1 MIHDQSIQSMTTII
15 EKHQQVL
22 PINIEAIAT
31 DLGLM
36 VYREKNWSDRLCGKI
51 VRDKETGGQSGYAI
65 YLNGNH
71 AETRQRFTLAHEIAH
86 FILHKDSIG
95 DGLADDALYRSGL
108 SSAQETMANK
118 LAADILM
125 PWKLVNLKLQEGI
138 STVDDLADIF
148 KVSSSAM
155 SIRLGIPAG

>member
-36 VYREKNWSDRLCGKI
+36 VYREKNWSDRLSGKI

-65 YLNGNH
+65 YFNGNH
-71 AETRQRFTLAHEIAH
+71 AE
-86 FILHKDSIG
+86 S
-95 DGLADDALYRSGL
+95 
-108 SSAQETMANK
+108 
-118 LAADILM
+118 
-125 PWKLVNLKLQEGI
+125 
-138 STVDDLADIF
+138 
-148 KVSSSAM
+148 
-155 SIRLGIPAG
+155 